1 MILLGGFSMTATRSK
16 RNTRPKGGG
25 DGGTG
30 KTLSSFI
37 FRIIKG
43 PWANWIILEMLY
55 AIDWYAVERVQP
67 CGCVCMTRLLPF
79 TLLGKWAVF
88 SRIIINALVQSFSSK
103 AALMSC
109 EMCSRYQKRCCWTV
123 ESPARSFSNICNS
136 PDETWQSK
144 RIMKARKLDNVKT
157 KKYCFPQSLGAIKKC
172 VEPQH

>member
-1 MILLGGFSMTATRSK
+1 MILLGGLSMTATWSK

-30 KTLSSFI
+30 KALSSFI

-43 PWANWIILEMLY
+43 PWANWIILETLY
-55 AIDWYAVERVQP
+55 AIDWYAVEWVQP

-109 EMCSRYQKRCCWTV
+109 EMCSRYQKRCCWTL
-123 ESPARSFSNICNS
+123 ESSMHSFSNNCNS
-136 PDETWQSK
+136 LDETCQSK
-144 RIMKARKLDNVKT
+144 HIMKGGKIDNVKT
-157 KKYCFPQSLGAIKKC
+157 
-172 VEPQH
+172 